1 MFTALDQLS
10 ALIRDIYRSPQQ
22 PVLLHRPVF
31 DGDER
36 EQLVACIDS
45 NFVSS
50 VGAKVT
56 EFERQLAAFAG
67 VGYGVA
73 TVNGTTALQVALQ
86 VASVRPGDEVITQPL
101 TFIATCNAISHIG
114 ARPAFVDVDE
124 DTMGLSPTALLNF
137 LKHNADRTS
146 GGCINRL
153 SGNRIAAC
161 LPMHTIGLMSR
172 IEEIAAICAAWAI
185 PLVEDA
191 AEALGSRSAGRHAGT
206 FGQLGVFSFNG
217 NKIITTGGGGMI
229 ITDDEA
235 LAKRAKHLTTTA
247 KIPHAYEFVHD
258 EIGYN
263 YRLPNLNAAL
273 GCAQMA
279 RLPEMLK
286 AKADVGDAYRRF
298 FANQPARFIEPR
310 AGTEWNHWLCSIL
323 LSNRSER
330 DVLLRALN
338 ANEIQ
343 ARPLWTLMTDLPMY
357 AGCQSDGGA
366 TARYLVDR
374 VVSLPSSVPDGALAK
389 T

>member
-1 MFTALDQLS
+1 MPEDQLIE
-10 ALIRDIYRSPQQ
+10 AIRQVFGDGPI
-22 PVLLHRPVF
+22 LLHRPVF
-31 DGDER
+31 EGDER

-56 EFERQLAAFAG
+56 EFERQIAAFSGSAHA
-67 VGYGVA
+67 VA
-73 TVNGTTALQVALQ
+73 TVNGTTALQIALQ
-86 VASVRPGDEVITQPL
+86 VVGVQPGEEVITQPL
-101 TFIATCNAISHIG
+101 TFIATCNATSHVG
-114 ARPAFVDVDE
+114 ARPIFVDVDE
-124 DTMGLSPTALLNF
+124 DTMGLSPAALLQF
-137 LKHNADRTS
+137 LQQHAERMTDGSYNRRT
-146 GGCINRL
+146 GNRL
-153 SGNRIAAC
+153 AAC
-161 LPMHTIGLMSR
+161 LPMHTLGLMAR
-172 IEEIAAICAAWAI
+172 IEEIAEICADWNI
-185 PLVEDA
+185 PLIEDA
-191 AEALGSRSAGRHAGT
+191 AEALGSKSSGRHAGT
-206 FGQLGVFSFNG
+206 FGRIGVFSFNG

-229 ITDDEA
+229 ITDDEI

-247 KIPHAYEFVHD
+247 KVSHPYEFVHD

-298 FANQPARFIEPR
+298 FTGQAARFIEPR

-323 LSNRSER
+323 LSDRSER
-330 DVLLRALN
+330 DDLLRALN

-343 ARPLWTLMTDLPMY
+343 ARPLWILMTDLPMY
-357 AGCQSDGGA
+357 AACQSDGGA

-374 VVSLPSSVPDGALAK
+374 VVSLPSSVPDGAL
-389 T
+389 TRL

>member
-1 MFTALDQLS
+1 MGSISERLSSLIHTLYGDKKDQ
-10 ALIRDIYRSPQQ
+10 
-22 PVLLHRPVF
+22 VLLHRPVF
-31 DGDER
+31 EGGER
-36 EQLVACIDS
+36 EQIIECIDS

-56 EFERQLAAFAG
+56 EFEQTIVDFSG
-67 VGYGVA
+67 SSHGVA
-73 TVNGTTALQVALQ
+73 TVNGTTALQTALEVVGVQ
-86 VASVRPGDEVITQPL
+86 PGDEVITQPL
-101 TFIATCNAISHIG
+101 TFIATSNAISHVG
-114 ARPAFVDVDE
+114 ARPVFVDVDE
-124 DTMGLSPTALLNF
+124 DSMGLSPAALLQF
-137 LKHNADRTS
+137 LQQYAERKTDGSYNRRT
-146 GGCINRL
+146 GRRL
-153 SGNRIAAC
+153 AAC
-161 LPMHTIGLMSR
+161 VPMHTLGLMAR
-172 IEEIAAICAAWAI
+172 IEEITAICAEWNI

-191 AEALGSRSAGRHAGT
+191 AEALGSKSSGRHAGT
-206 FGQLGVFSFNG
+206 FGRIGVFSFNG

-247 KIPHAYEFVHD
+247 KVPHPYEFVHD

-286 AKADVGDAYRRF
+286 AKAEVGDAYRRF
-298 FANQPARFIEPR
+298 FADQAARFIEPR
-310 AGTEWNHWLCSIL
+310 AGTDWNHWLCSIL
-323 LSNRSER
+323 LSNKSER
-330 DVLLRALN
+330 DDLLRALN

-343 ARPLWTLMTDLPMY
+343 ARPLWTLMTDLPIY

-389 T
+389 L